1 MFCPE
6 CEAENRDDA
15 KFCNECGAALQE
27 HALEGA
33 VAPADALEA
42 SGIPDAA
49 AASEPHASGPLG
61 LGSLPQIDVVGVNVD
76 EDGNPF
82 SSDYDDYGE
91 YAYDEEGAGDSAA
104 DAVDEGDEFDFR
116 PIGEGDDEPAFED
129 SAAYGEEDDGFSCD
143 TGATRRMSPVPDVTP
158 DAGATAPLSAW
169 GAGGTMEMPRIE
181 SAGES
186 AHGDFRAPDE
196 EKPKRKAGKIVAL
209 VLVVLLA
216 AAGIAAAATYRMELW
231 GGKAVPEVVGMTQAD
246 AVYLLEGKGFSVSV
260 MEIKSDDT
268 EGLVLLSDPG
278 SGMRAEE
285 GSEVVIHVAVSRTIP
300 EVVGLKQDAALALL
314 AEEGYEN
321 VTVATEKSNEEE
333 GMVLAVSP
341 EAGSKAKGAAS
352 VTVTVAQPYTVP
364 NVTGQEASAAQAAL
378 EAEGYEVAS
387 AVVYTEDVA
396 EGAVISTEPAAGEK
410 LPSGSTVTMYI
421 AKSRASELLD
431 ATRNYLVPDSTVK
444 LGGASY
450 LVKSLDAVDYLG
462 NDAVAFTITG
472 QPYTSF
478 LGETVY
484 LSARQVS
491 GTITWDDSNN
501 VVSIQ

>member
-6 CEAENRDDA
+6 CEAENRDGA

-33 VAPADALEA
+33 AAPAEALEA
-42 SGIPDAA
+42 SGTPDAV

-61 LGSLPQIDVVGVNVD
+61 LDSLPQIDVVGVNVD

-82 SSDYDDYGE
+82 SSDFDEYGE
-91 YAYDEEGAGDSAA
+91 CAYDGQEADDLCSEDADERDDFDFNPIGD
-104 DAVDEGDEFDFR
+104 GDELPLD
-116 PIGEGDDEPAFED
+116 G
-129 SAAYGEEDDGFSCD
+129 SAAYGEADDGLSCD
-143 TGATRRMSPVPDVTP
+143 AGATRRMLPVPDVVP

-186 AHGDFRAPDE
+186 AHKDFRASDE

-314 AEEGYEN
+314 TEEGYEN
-321 VTVATEKSNEEE
+321 VTVTTEKSNEEE
-333 GMVLAVSP
+333 GTVLAVSP
-341 EAGSKAKGAAS
+341 EAGSKTKSAAS
-352 VTVTVAQPYTVP
+352 VTVTVAQLYTVP

-410 LPSGSTVTMYI
+410 LPSGSTVKMLI

-450 LVKSLDAVDYLG
+450 LVKSLDGVEYLG